1 MRKHIDTFKNFCLN
15 EDFRPGFVTSPA
27 PWGSV
32 EEARKIIIGVLL
44 QRPDLTLQKFVEL
57 NKKSVARYHEE
68 GQKIFYDAV
77 ERLNI
82 PFWNKVRG

>member
-1 MRKHIDTFKNFCLN
+1 MENEMRKHIDTFKNFCMN

-57 NKKSVARYHEE
+57 NKN
-68 GQKIFYDAV
+68 KILVLRRNYV
-77 ERLNI
+77 QERQHHTLLL
-82 PFWNKVRG
+82 